1 MNSERHQGVLSLRE
15 LRLGRG
21 GKPLCSVPSL
31 MLGPGQGVWVRGP
44 NGAGKTTLL
53 RTVAGLCPAVAGE
66 CWRLPEL
73 PVVYLGH
80 RNGLKDELTV
90 LESAQLMHGLRGVP
104 LRASRLES
112 ALSAWGLWGRRHQL
126 VRALSQGLRR
136 RVALLRLELSSPDAL
151 WLLDEPA
158 DALDALGTS
167 LLRKRLVRHREQGG
181 AWLITSH
188 VALFEPGDPDV
199 PELHLGAEPPACG

>member
-1 MNSERHQGVLSLRE
+1 
-15 LRLGRG
+15 
-21 GKPLCSVPSL
+21 
-31 MLGPGQGVWVRGP
+31 
-44 NGAGKTTLL
+44 
-53 RTVAGLCPAVAGE
+53 VAGE
-66 CWRLPEL
+66 CWRLPGL

-90 LESAQLMHGLRGVP
+90 LESAQLMQGLRGVP
-104 LRASRLES
+104 LRAARLES
-112 ALSAWGLWGRRHQL
+112 ALSEWGLWGRRHQL